1 MTKRREKRSGE
12 RTERGQN
19 KTIYLLLLLALG
31 AQTMIVELAI
41 PRLLAPTF
49 GNTLFCWTAIIA
61 VVLVALTLG
70 YHIGGRVATQ
80 QNARRLI
87 WILATLSALWV
98 LGLSLLGGAVTACF
112 AGFGLMAGPLVAALV
127 LAALPTGCSAA
138 VVPLV
143 VETRPEGPAKA
154 AGQCYAWSTVGS
166 VLGVLLTGYLLLPQL
181 GISRTVMVGALGVFG
196 MILISGRWLAG
207 LLGLMLIALMVIG
220 PSHSDPGILLDKS
233 NGYHRMRIVTS
244 SYNEKVRTL
253 YLDSTVE
260 GAVELGSSYPVL
272 RYQRKIDQIAR
283 GVPELSRAFFIG
295 GGSFS
300 MPRYIKTHY
309 PHTVVDV
316 VEIDPDVVNAAREYL
331 ELSDE
336 VNVFLGDGRRVLGD
350 RSTTYDLI
358 VTDAFHGVR
367 KIPFHLATREFNRLV
382 RERLTPQGLYA
393 VNAIGQPAGSRLMRS
408 VIQTIMEEFEHV
420 SLLYDYTGVVEN
432 VWILASRS
440 PITIGRSPKTRE
452 AGGRILTDDN
462 APVEFLIAA
471 DLVQRF

>member
-1 MTKRREKRSGE
+1 MAKRRDRRSGQRIE
-12 RTERGQN
+12 RRQD
-19 KTIYLLLLLALG
+19 KWIYLLLLLALG

-98 LGLSLLGGAVTACF
+98 LGLSLWGVTVTASF

-138 VVPLV
+138 VVPLA

-166 VLGVLLTGYLLLPQL
+166 VLGVLLTGYVLLPQL
-181 GISRTVMVGALGVFG
+181 GISRTMMAGALGVFA
-196 MILISGRWLAG
+196 MILINGRWLVG
-207 LLGLMLIALMVIG
+207 LLGLMLIALTVIG
-220 PSHSDPGILLDKS
+220 PSSSDPGILFDKS
-233 NGYHRMRIVTS
+233 NGYHRIRIVRS
-244 SYNEKVRTL
+244 SHNEKVRTL

-272 RYQRKIDQIAR
+272 KYQRKIDQIAR
-283 GVPELSRAFFIG
+283 AVPELSRVFFIG

-300 MPRYIKTHY
+300 MPRYVEAKY
-309 PHTVVDV
+309 PHAVVDV
-316 VEIDPDVVNAAREYL
+316 VEIDPDVVNAARQYL

-350 RSTTYDLI
+350 RATPYDLI

-367 KIPFHLATREFNRLV
+367 EIPFHLATREFNRLV
-382 RERLTPQGLYA
+382 RERLRPHGLYA
-393 VNAIGQPAGSRLMRS
+393 VNAIGQPAGSSLVRS
-408 VIQTIMEEFEHV
+408 VIQTIREEFEHV

-432 VWILASRS
+432 VWVLASRS
-440 PITIGRSPKTRE
+440 PIAIGRSPKTRE
-452 AGGRILTDDN
+452 AGGRVLVDDD